1 MSDMPRI
8 LIFDSPET
16 SQRLKTLFGAQG
28 WQIHTAR
35 SIKEGLELLNA
46 YDIDVALLNAAS
58 KEVDVFA
65 ALHEFIRQAQ
75 DIRVILVADYASLDR
90 AVEALR
96 QGAHGYVL
104 KPFSR
109 DALSKGIEDAVAQK
123 RLTVSE
129 RSRAESE
136 LKEFKDELD
145 RLVHEKS
152 LHLIQTT
159 AKLKADLES
168 LKAEGETFRA
178 LFETSQDAIFLKDR
192 NLTYTMVNL
201 AMERLF
207 GVPAQA
213 WVGKT
218 DRELFGQEAGTL
230 IQESDTRVLRGEIVE
245 KEKMIPIKGAP
256 TIIHLLGVPLRD
268 RSGEVKGLWGVVR
281 DVTETRRLEQRF
293 QTSQRM
299 ESVGTLAG
307 GIAHNF
313 NNLLTGI
320 LGTVSLLLMDMDPAD
335 DKYRKLKKV
344 EEYVRNGVDLTR
356 QLLGFARGGK
366 YELKV
371 LDLNRVVEKTTTVFA
386 QTKKEIVIH
395 REWEPHLWPV
405 KGDEGQIEQALL
417 NLYVNAWQAMPGGG
431 DLTIK
436 TTNVFLDEPSVR
448 NYTIKPGRYVQ
459 VSVRD
464 TGVGMD
470 PETQERIFEPFF
482 TTREVGKGT
491 GLGLAAVYGI
501 VKNHQGFIHASSEKG
516 RGTTFE
522 ILFPAFE
529 EEDREEEERC
539 G

>member
-8 LIFDSPET
+8 LIFDSAEAV
-16 SQRLKTLFGAQG
+16 QRLKTLFGAQG
-28 WQIHTAR
+28 WQIHSPCTM
-35 SIKEGLELLNA
+35 KEGLELLNTC
-46 YDIDVALLNAAS
+46 DIDVALFNAAA
-58 KEVDVFA
+58 EDEHVFA
-65 ALHEFIRQAQ
+65 AFHELIRQAP
-75 DIRVILVADYASLDR
+75 DIRVMVVTEYASLDR
-90 AVEALR
+90 AIEALR

-104 KPFSR
+104 KPFLR
-109 DALSKGIEDAVAQK
+109 DALSKGIENAVAQK
-123 RLTVSE
+123 RLIVSE

-136 LKEFKDELD
+136 LREFKDELD

-152 LHLIQTT
+152 LHLIRSTT
-159 AKLKADLES
+159 KLKADLES
-168 LKAEGETFRA
+168 LRAEGETFRS

-192 NLTYTMVNL
+192 DLTYTVINP

-207 GVPAQA
+207 GVAAQA

-218 DRELFGQEAGTL
+218 DRELFGEEAGRL
-230 IQESDTRVLRGEIVE
+230 LQESDIRVLQGEVVE
-245 KEKMIPIKGAP
+245 KEQMIPIKGVP
-256 TIIHLLGVPLRD
+256 TMLHLLRVPLRD
-268 RSGEVKGLWGVVR
+268 GSGEVKGLWGLVR
-281 DVTETRRLEQRF
+281 DLTETKRLERRF
-293 QTSQRM
+293 QASQRM

-335 DKYRKLKKV
+335 AKYRKLKKV

-371 LDLNRVVEKTTTVFA
+371 LDLNQVVEKTTAVFA

-395 REWEPHLWPV
+395 RLWEPHLWPV
-405 KGDEGQIEQALL
+405 KGDQGQIEQALL
-417 NLYVNAWQAMPGGG
+417 NLYLNAWQAMPGGG

-436 TTNVFLDEPSVR
+436 TENVCFDEPSVR

-459 VSVRD
+459 ISVKD

-501 VKNHQGFIHASSEKG
+501 VKNHEGFIHASSEKG
-516 RGTTFE
+516 RGTTFQ

-529 EEDREEEERC
+529 EEDREEEE
-539 G
+539 GE